1 MSMSRAGKWSF
12 AFMLCLAISFGVGA
26 QTLTAPLL
34 TAPTNGTGNEPL
46 VLTLSWSSTTGATTY
61 DVVVS
66 TVSNFAVSVYNQQ
79 TDLTALSAVVSG
91 LSAGI
96 TYFWRVDA
104 GSTTATSAWSAMW
117 SFGTAAALT
126 APAVPTLAAPTN
138 GATGEPTSPTLSWNS
153 AARATS
159 YGVEVSISSTF
170 ATTLLDQTGLT
181 GLTLVVP
188 SLTPGTSY
196 YWRVDASDAAGTSAY
211 SAARSFT
218 IAAAGTL
225 PAPVLSTPTNGAA
238 GQASSLTL
246 SWGTVAAATSYAL
259 QVSTTS
265 TFAVLVE
272 NQAGITAA
280 SFYIQG
286 GTLTTGQ
293 TYYWQVN
300 ATNGTE
306 TSVWSSVW
314 NFATEAAVAVPA
326 VPVPTA
332 PANAATG
339 VVQPLTL
346 TWNAAARATSYEA
359 QVSTVSS
366 FATTVFDE
374 AGITALTATVGGL
387 AIGTTYYWH
396 VDASNATGTSAYSGS
411 RTFTTGIAA
420 PVLTSPAS
428 GNTTAKSPVTLVWG
442 TVAGAT
448 SYNVE
453 VSTDLT
459 FATTVLTGT
468 GLTAATATVTLASNQ
483 VYVWRVEAVDGAVA
497 TSAWSAA
504 SDFSIGLTGVLTEN
518 GPAAIAPSFAV
529 KNGIISYSLDRTG
542 PVAMAVFDLR
552 GRSVFAFNH
561 TQSAG
566 NYAIE
571 LANRSV
577 APGRYFVWFKAGSFE
592 KRTAM
597 AFTGNR

>member
-1 MSMSRAGKWSF
+1 MT
-12 AFMLCLAISFGVGA
+12 GVTYFWEA
-26 QTLTAPLL
+26 NA
-34 TAPTNGTGNEPL
+34 TNGT
-46 VLTLSWSSTTGATTY
+46 TTT
-61 DVVVS
+61 
-66 TVSNFAVSVYNQQ
+66 
-79 TDLTALSAVVSG
+79 
-91 LSAGI
+91 
-96 TYFWRVDA
+96 
-104 GSTTATSAWSAMW
+104 AWSAVW
-117 SFGTAAALT
+117 DF
-126 APAVPTLAAPTN
+126 
-138 GATGEPTSPTLSWNS
+138 
-153 AARATS
+153 
-159 YGVEVSISSTF
+159 
-170 ATTLLDQTGLT
+170 TT
-181 GLTLVVP
+181 
-188 SLTPGTSY
+188 
-196 YWRVDASDAAGTSAY
+196 
-211 SAARSFT
+211 
-218 IAAAGTL
+218 AAAGTL